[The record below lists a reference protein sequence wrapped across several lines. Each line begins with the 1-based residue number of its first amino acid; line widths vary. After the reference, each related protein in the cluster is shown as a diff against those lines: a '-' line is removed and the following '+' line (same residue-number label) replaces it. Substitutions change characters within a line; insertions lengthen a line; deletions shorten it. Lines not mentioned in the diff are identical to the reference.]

1 MDCAPTP
8 STLAQSKQRKG
19 SDFAIWQPCVYR
31 DIEYDITGFAQAN
44 RIAAIPMRRSTYGI
58 VNDRIYY
65 AHFPRKIVA
74 GINVI
79 KKELKLQI
87 SRPEYDNPSKMI
99 MHSVTYVRIRS
110 NTVEGKYK
118 DGNLLNSRRVF

>member
-1 MDCAPTP
+1 M
-8 STLAQSKQRKG
+8 SSKETCLTALSREINFSWHPQK
-19 SDFAIWQPCVYR
+19 
-31 DIEYDITGFAQAN
+31 
-44 RIAAIPMRRSTYGI
+44 STYGI

-65 AHFPRKIVA
+65 AHFPRKITA

-79 KKELKLQI
+79 KKELKLQV

-110 NTVEGKYK
+110 NTVDGKYDK
-118 DGNLLNSRRVF
+118 LAATCPKCPASAVAVVSKGKACRDCGWEY

>member
-1 MDCAPTP
+1 MSSQETC
-8 STLAQSKQRKG
+8 LAVISREVKCSWPLQK
-19 SDFAIWQPCVYR
+19 
-31 DIEYDITGFAQAN
+31 
-44 RIAAIPMRRSTYGI
+44 STYGI

-65 AHFPRKIVA
+65 AHFPRKITA

-79 KKELKLQI
+79 KKELKLQV

-110 NTVEGKYK
+110 NTVDGKYDK
-118 DGNLLNSRRVF
+118 LAATCPKCPASAVAVVSKGKVGLDFS